1 MPTDLQKDLL
11 DIEDIAR
18 VLRRTPEAI
27 HVARKR
33 APHTVP
39 PRSFK
44 IGRKLYWRRVTVEE
58 WLAAEEKRQNSA
70 SRAQRTPAKKT

>member
-1 MPTDLQKDLL
+1 MPHDLRDDLL
-11 DIEDIAR
+11 DVDDIAR
-18 VLRRTPEAI
+18 LLKRTPEAI

-70 SRAQRTPAKKT
+70 SRPQRTPAKKT

>member
-70 SRAQRTPAKKT
+70 SRAQRTSAKKT

>member
-44 IGRKLYWRRVTVEE
+44 IGRKLYWRRSTVEE
-58 WLAAEEKRQNSA
+58 WLVAEEERQN
-70 SRAQRTPAKKT
+70 RGRRRQ

>member
-11 DIEDIAR
+11 DIEDVAR

-44 IGRKLYWRRVTVEE
+44 IGRKLYWRRSTVEE
-58 WLAAEEKRQNSA
+58 WLVAEEERQN
-70 SRAQRTPAKKT
+70 RGRRRQ